1 MKLYEITNKYI
12 EAYHG
17 STKLFKSFDLSYSA
31 KENDLHGPG
40 IYFTTSKDEAL
51 HYGNFLIT
59 VKLKLQKVIKKNQ
72 KANIDI
78 VKKMINMAPD
88 KDDVLSDFAENPKI
102 AFDNAVKQLFV
113 ENDAKETYERIAH
126 TFYKDD
132 NKLYCE
138 NMSSLGFDAVQV
150 KTHIGY
156 QYIVLNLKAID
167 IVSIKHLSDEQIE
180 NIEDKQ

>member
-1 MKLYEITNKYI
+1 MKLYEITNASI
-12 EAYHG
+12 EVYHG
-17 STKLFKSFDLSYSA
+17 SPKLFKSFDLSFST

-40 IYFTTSKDEAL
+40 IYFTSSKDEAL

-59 VKLKLQKVIKKNQ
+59 AKLKLQKVIKKNQ
-72 KANIDI
+72 KANLEI

-88 KDDVLSDFAENPKI
+88 KDDVLSDFAENPTR

-113 ENDAKETYERIAH
+113 ENNAKETYERIAH

-138 NMSSLGFDAVQV
+138 NMSKLGFDAVKIKV
-150 KTHIGY
+150 NGGCY
-156 QYIVLNLKAID
+156 YYIVLNLKAIEIINYEHIPKD
-167 IVSIKHLSDEQIE
+167 
-180 NIEDKQ
+180 